1 MPPSTMRKT
10 FKYSIK
16 TQRKARTRAN
26 GTSSATNK
34 RMAVSRLAHVTEH
47 AASFLQGK
55 CLTLH
60 RHVFEYH
67 RQLLVVHTLVL
78 NRRPTQGPT
87 IGFSKSGYA
96 NSGSH
101 HRQKIE
107 FARRPSVA
115 TDEPRRTISADHDV
129 ERLSGWVRNCSS
141 GESTRRS

>member
-16 TQRKARTRAN
+16 AQRKARTRLN

-60 RHVFEYH
+60 RHVLEYH
-67 RQLLVVHTLVL
+67 KQLLW
-78 NRRPTQGPT
+78 
-87 IGFSKSGYA
+87 YA
-96 NSGSH
+96 
-101 HRQKIE
+101 R
-107 FARRPSVA
+107 
-115 TDEPRRTISADHDV
+115 
-129 ERLSGWVRNCSS
+129 
-141 GESTRRS
+141 